1 MDSSTT
7 IFVSE
12 FSIAP
17 YMAGFT
23 LAIAAVIVGLL
34 IGLDR
39 LGKRRRLQAWLIP
52 LGGLFLAGVIGTI
65 SYTSLV
71 DHTKAHEIAQID
83 SIDNQLSQEFGLPIH
98 IFGEDIIGFVRTPS
112 GFGETPGAQLR
123 LSYRLDD
130 GEVYWRAID
139 VKRTEPKDGRY
150 GFEVLEIGEPK
161 RIEDF
166 IDAMEK
172 PLTPEGLIPAELS
185 EKDADR

>member
-1 MDSSTT
+1 MDPIT
-7 IFVSE
+7 ISVSE

-17 YMAGFT
+17 YMAGFA
-23 LAIAAVIVGLL
+23 LAFAAVIVGLL

-52 LGGLFLAGVIGTI
+52 LAGLAVAFAIGAV
-65 SYTSLV
+65 SYTTLV
-71 DHTKAHEIAQID
+71 SSTEAHERAQID
-83 SIDNQLSQEFGLPIH
+83 SIDNQLSQALDIPIH

-112 GFGETPGAQLR
+112 GFGEGPGAQLR
-123 LSYRLDD
+123 ISYRLDD

-139 VKRTEPKDGRY
+139 VKQTAVAGDKY
-150 GFEVLEIGEPK
+150 SFEVLQVGEPK

-166 IDAMEK
+166 IDAIEK
-172 PLTPEGLIPAELS
+172 PLTADGLIPAELS